1 MQDFN
6 AEQWATQHEKL
17 CGQRFGEVARNTN
30 RIFGIL
36 AFIGITFVGLSG
48 WSLKAQADALHK
60 QIGNANAQ
68 MAAIKQ
74 VRADV
79 WTVSRS
85 DDPR

>member
-1 MQDFN
+1 MQEFN
-6 AEQWATQHEKL
+6 AEQWATSHEEL
-17 CGQRFGEVARNTN
+17 CGQRFGEIARSINS
-30 RIFGIL
+30 IFGIL
-36 AFIGITFVGLSG
+36 AFVGIAFVGLSG

-60 QIGNANAQ
+60 QIDNANAQ

-79 WTVSRS
+79 WAVSKG